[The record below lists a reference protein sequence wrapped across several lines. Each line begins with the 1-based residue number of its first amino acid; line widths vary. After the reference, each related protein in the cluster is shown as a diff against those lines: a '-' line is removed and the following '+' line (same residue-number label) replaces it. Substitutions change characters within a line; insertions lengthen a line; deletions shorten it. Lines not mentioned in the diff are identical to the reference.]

1 MADGRTKEVERK
13 KTDIP
18 EDVFKRM
25 FKSALEARK
34 NAYAPYSHYWVGAA
48 LLTDGGKIYT
58 GCNVENAS
66 YSVTNC
72 AERTAFFSAVAAGK
86 DVFRNRDSRKPGRR
100 TDAAR
105 VALRGMQTGNA
116 GVL

>member
-34 NAYAPYSHYWVGAA
+34 NAYAPYSHYRVGAA
-48 LLTDGGKIYT
+48 LLTDGGDIYRLQR
-58 GCNVENAS
+58 GKCFVFCDKLCGANGV
-66 YSVTNC
+66 
-72 AERTAFFSAVAAGK
+72 FFRGGSRRK
-86 DVFRNRDSRKPGRR
+86 EVFRNRDSRKPGRR